1 MRTIAP
7 EDATMTSLQSYA
19 RLAGVLFLISMFAGF
34 YGEMY
39 APSKIL
45 VANDAA
51 ATARNIRE
59 SEFTFRLGFAAYL
72 IEAMCDIGLSWAFY
86 VLLKPV
92 HRQLALLSAFF
103 GLVATATFAGAELF
117 YLASGL
123 VLRDAPHLQAFTGD
137 QRSVIAFLSLRT
149 YSLGAGVFMVFY
161 GTAMLIRAWLIVRSR
176 YLPAFLGVL
185 LGIGGIGFVTRSF
198 LVVLAPAY
206 ATNLLLAPMAIAG
219 LALMIWFLAKGVDER
234 VLP

>member
-1 MRTIAP
+1 
-7 EDATMTSLQSYA
+7 MTSLKTYA
-19 RLAGVLFLISMFAGF
+19 RIGGVLFLISMFAGF

-39 APSKIL
+39 APSKIV

-51 ATARNIRE
+51 ATAQNIRASE
-59 SEFTFRLGFAAYL
+59 SMFRLGFAAYL
-72 IEAMCDIGLSWAFY
+72 VEALCDIGLTWVFY

-92 HRQLALLSAFF
+92 HRQLALLAAFF
-103 GLVATATFAGAELF
+103 GIVSTATFAGAELF
-117 YLASGL
+117 YLASAL
-123 VLRDAPHLQAFTGD
+123 VLRDVPYLQAFTAE
-137 QRSVIAFLSLRT
+137 QRNAIALLSMKA

-161 GTAMLIRAWLIVRSR
+161 GTAMLIRASLIIRSR

-185 LGIGGIGFVTRSF
+185 LGIGGIGFITRSF

-206 ATNLLLAPMAIAG
+206 ASNLLLAPMGLAG
-219 LALMIWFLAKGVDER
+219 LAIMTWFLTKGVDER